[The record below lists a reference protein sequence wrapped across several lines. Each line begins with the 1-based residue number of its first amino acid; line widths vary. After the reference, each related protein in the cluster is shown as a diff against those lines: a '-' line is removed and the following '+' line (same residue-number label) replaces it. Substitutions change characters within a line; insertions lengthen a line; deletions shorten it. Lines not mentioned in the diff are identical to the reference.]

1 MSANTF
7 LTKIKG
13 TAQNDNLPE
22 LGKISFRAI
31 KQNTITNPDYQQAIM
46 LQFKTGGNRIIKVV
60 SPGAVGLN
68 PATVDQSTDT
78 QLGLGTSYTKVAFKN
93 ESYKITIDS
102 KYLLS
107 SFVGRAASGA
117 EGIFG
122 VNLEQFNGASRLE
135 YLNVTRFTEAT
146 GSVIN
151 LADCPL
157 IECKLSVNADINGDL
172 KAFAKCTGLTTLT
185 LSWTSVRGEINDLAA
200 AQVANGRTSG
210 ALSITTSA
218 YITLNGVVVE
228 NNVIK
233 TITFDSSLP
242 NGYSV
247 S

>member
-46 LQFKTGGNRIIKVV
+46 LQFKTGGNRKIKVV

-68 PATVDQSTDT
+68 PATVDKSTDT
-78 QLGLGTSYTKVAFKN
+78 ELSLSTSYTKVAFKN

-117 EGIFG
+117 KGIFD
-122 VNLEQFNGASRLE
+122 VNIEQFSGASQLE
-135 YLNVTRFTEAT
+135 YLNVARFTKVT
-146 GSVIN
+146 GSVMS

-157 IECKLSVNADINGDL
+157 IECKLIDNTDINGNL
-172 KAFAKCTGLTTLT
+172 IAFAKCTGLTTLT
-185 LSWTSVRGEINDLAA
+185 LAWTSVRGEINELAA

-210 ALSITTSA
+210 KLFINTSA
-218 YITLNGVVVE
+218 FITLDGTLVGE
-228 NNVIK
+228 NKSKTVI
-233 TITFDSSLP
+233 FDSSLP